1 MSETEETS
9 FRFQEPLMIDAN
21 SDSHQHIAD
30 LNNTEEQSPVLEQA
44 NELNQILQQQEQELE
59 NDLQNQSPFQIIE
72 FQVNQD
78 LVHSDT
84 NDSGDQSMPST
95 PPSAGQTGQTDEL
108 IAQMARTLEALLN
121 LQIGQ
126 QTNKHS
132 EHDLIKANQLVL
144 PKNVSAIPDAIA
156 L

>member
-59 NDLQNQSPFQIIE
+59 NDLQNQSPFQI
-72 FQVNQD
+72 NQD